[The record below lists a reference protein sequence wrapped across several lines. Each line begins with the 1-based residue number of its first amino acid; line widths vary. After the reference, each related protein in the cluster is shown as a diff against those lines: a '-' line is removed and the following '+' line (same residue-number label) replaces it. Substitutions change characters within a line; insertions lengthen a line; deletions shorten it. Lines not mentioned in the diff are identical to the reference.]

1 MIKMIVSF
9 TDDQEYL
16 ALVNL
21 LYSNF
26 QIYDSDIPS
35 SKSPFRR
42 KCIKL
47 NFKNYPGRDRTLT
60 TSILSE
66 KNNLKNRLNT
76 VD

>member
-9 TDDQEYL
+9 TDDQEYM

-21 LYSNF
+21 LYSSF

-47 NFKNYPGRDRTLT
+47 NFKNYPGRDTPLA
-60 TSILSE
+60 TSIHSGE
-66 KNNLKNRLNT
+66 NNLKNRLNT
-76 VD
+76 MD